1 MPARTV
7 IFTNV
12 RKFDGKDFRWLSG
25 GEYIQMSGRA
35 GRRGKDKEG
44 LVFLMCDEKMDAP
57 VGKALL
63 KGESDKLNSAFH
75 LTYNM
80 VLNLLRVEEL
90 NPEYMLQKCFFQFQN
105 QSDLPEKEA
114 ELQGIAKDRDAVK
127 VANETA
133 VAEYHL
139 IRDQLSLL
147 TRQLRDVVMRPEY
160 VVPFLNPG
168 RLVEVKSPD
177 DDWGWGAVVNFS
189 KKQHPTQ
196 SAAGFGQ
203 NYIYVVE
210 VLLHCAEGTDDGGI
224 PRPCPEGATGE
235 MVVVPVLL
243 EMVNKIS
250 SVRIYIAPN
259 LRLKDS
265 RFSVLKSI
273 KEVKKR
279 FPDGI
284 PQLDPKDDMKI
295 PTDKLVDVVSKIET
309 MERRMFAH
317 VLHEAGDT
325 DALLTL
331 YSHKLAL
338 IERHKELK
346 KEIKLTKS
354 ILQLDE
360 LKRMKRVLRRLEF
373 TTADDVV
380 TLKGRVACEIS
391 SGDSLVLTEMIFNG
405 VFNDLNVNQVVSLV
419 TCFVFDEK
427 SKDPPPPSEEMETPL
442 RAMQDTARRIAKIRI
457 DCKIEL
463 NEEEFV
469 ESFRVE
475 LMDIAYRWCDG
486 AKFSEIMQLTEVYEG
501 SIIRVMRRLEEL
513 LRQLCMAAKAIGNT
527 ELENKFATGITK
539 IKRDII
545 FASSLYL

>member
-1 MPARTV
+1 M
-7 IFTNV
+7 
-12 RKFDGKDFRWLSG
+12 
-25 GEYIQMSGRA
+25 
-35 GRRGKDKEG
+35 
-44 LVFLMCDEKMDAP
+44 MCDEKMEAP

-63 KGESDKLNSAFH
+63 KGKSDKLNSAFH

-105 QSDLPEKEA
+105 QSALPEKEA
-114 ELQGIAKDRDAVK
+114 QLTTIAKDRDAVK
-127 VANETA
+127 IADEAA

-139 IRDQLSLL
+139 IRDQLTMLG
-147 TRQLRDVVMRPEY
+147 RQLRDVVMQPAY

-177 DDWGWGAVVNFS
+177 ADWGWGAVVNFS

-196 SAAGFGQ
+196 GGAGIGQ
-203 NYIYVVE
+203 NYIHIVE
-210 VLLHCAEGTDDGGI
+210 VLLHCAEGTEGGGV
-224 PRPCPEGATGE
+224 PRPCPEGAKGE
-235 MVVVPVLL
+235 MAVVPVLL
-243 EMVNKIS
+243 EMVNQMS
-250 SVRIYIAPN
+250 SVRIFIAPD
-259 LRLKDS
+259 LRLKDA

-273 KEVKKR
+273 REVKRR

-284 PQLDPKDDMKI
+284 PQLDPRDDMKI
-295 PTDKLVDVVSKIET
+295 PADKLVDVVAKIET

-317 VLHEAGDT
+317 ALHEAEDT
-325 DALLTL
+325 GARLTL
-331 YSHKLAL
+331 YGHKLSL
-338 IERHKELK
+338 VQQHKDLK
-346 KEIKLTKS
+346 KEIKLAKS

-360 LKRMKRVLRRLEF
+360 LKHMKRVLRRLEF
-373 TTADDVV
+373 TTGEDVV

-427 SKDPPPPSEEMETPL
+427 SKDPPAPSEEMATPL
-442 RAMQDTARRIAKIRI
+442 RAMQDTARRIAKICI
-457 DCKIEL
+457 ECKIEL
-463 NEEEFV
+463 NEEDYV
-469 ESFRVE
+469 ESFRTE
-475 LMDIAYRWCDG
+475 LMQIAYAWCDG

-513 LRQLCMAAKAIGNT
+513 LRQLCMASKAIGNT